1 MAEGQSCPVGQSSLL
16 TSQHRKPAIAV
27 CRAPSRAASAL
38 RQPRLEAERLARALP
53 MSYPHRAR
61 RAARQDLRR
70 CDRCLPTAEAQAME
84 VEEAAAAAATRR
96 VHLRAARA
104 ALRVLCA
111 GSHAE
116 CAARVAHFF
125 LAAARSPLCCA
136 RSQTRR
142 PRRPRCSRSRRPRCS
157 RRSC

>member
-1 MAEGQSCPVGQSSLL
+1 
-16 TSQHRKPAIAV
+16 
-27 CRAPSRAASAL
+27 
-38 RQPRLEAERLARALP
+38 
-53 MSYPHRAR
+53 
-61 RAARQDLRR
+61 
-70 CDRCLPTAEAQAME
+70 ME

-157 RRSC
+157 RRSCYSRSRIARAARATRAARADWRGGNHRRGQRCSRSRRAQLGTVSHKHNYCVNTT